1 MRTILLKKRVLFFI
15 LTMLCFFQMADAM
28 AESSTGS
35 SSSSSSSNTSSGASG
50 SNAGSGVNSSGTT
63 IQVSEGSFTPATM
76 PTSSGDLA
84 KKSTAAAAAAKAGA
98 AMQQVNCM
106 QMQAQAAAEQDPEA
120 QYWKQMAAGMQ
131 CAQASQ
137 SQQSAEKNEENA
149 KSLSGADIPKAATF
163 TAGSVSLS
171 GGNSN
176 ESSLAIP
183 TIETASKSSSS
194 SNTAEET
201 TPPAAE
207 KTAEEGKAV
216 AGNSSKTEEQK
227 SNVEVPL
234 DVPKSALNPIQNGP
248 VVFDD
253 SAKAA
258 GGAVGGQA
266 MMGNSGSSAGT
277 TTAKNDKTAS
287 SEAIASEIADIERGI
302 REINSTGG
310 EGSGGDSDAPK
321 SSGMLDAL
329 MAQLNPEAPQMGGF
343 GGGEAPAQ
351 TVSLEKAAG
360 KESKVNIFEY
370 ATYRYQMAAGT
381 DGRIQKAGGAKK
393 PEAKKVKL
401 TATLP
406 PTDLLSASRSQ

>member
-15 LTMLCFFQMADAM
+15 FTMICFFQVADAI
-28 AESSTGS
+28 AENSTGS
-35 SSSSSSSNTSSGASG
+35 SAASSSSNSS
-50 SNAGSGVNSSGTT
+50 SNASSSNSGSGVNSSGTT

-76 PTSSGDLA
+76 PTGSGDLA

-183 TIETASKSSSS
+183 TIETASKSSG
-194 SNTAEET
+194 SNNASEET
-201 TPPAAE
+201 IAPTAE

-216 AGNSSKTEEQK
+216 AGNSTKTEEQK
-227 SNVEVPL
+227 AGVEVPL

-258 GGAVGGQA
+258 GGAVGAQA
-266 MMGNSGSSAGT
+266 MMGNAGGSAGT
-277 TTAKNDKTAS
+277 TTAKNEKTAS

-302 REINSTGG
+302 REINSAGG

-343 GGGEAPAQ
+343 GGGEAAAQ

-370 ATYRYQMAAGT
+370 ATYRYQMAAGA
-381 DGRIQKAGGAKK
+381 DGRVQKAGAPKK
-393 PEAKKVKL
+393 ADTKKVKL

-406 PTDLLSASRSQ
+406 PTDLLSASRTQ

>member
-15 LTMLCFFQMADAM
+15 LATFCFFPMADAI

-35 SSSSSSSNTSSGASG
+35 SPSSSSNTSSGGSSG
-50 SNAGSGVNSSGTT
+50 SNSGSGVNSSGTT

-76 PTSSGDLA
+76 PASGDLA

-149 KSLSGADIPKAATF
+149 KSLSGSDIPKAATF

-176 ESSLAIP
+176 ESTLAIP
-183 TIETASKSSSS
+183 TIETTSKSSGSGSS
-194 SNTAEET
+194 EET
-201 TPPAAE
+201 AAATTE
-207 KTAEEGKAV
+207 KPSEESKAV
-216 AGNSSKTEEQK
+216 AGNSTKTEEQK
-227 SNVEVPL
+227 SGVEVPL
-234 DVPKSALNPIQNGP
+234 DVPKSALNPIQSGP

-258 GGAVGGQA
+258 AGTAGGQA
-266 MMGNSGSSAGT
+266 LMGSAGSSAGT

-302 REINSTGG
+302 REINSAGG
-310 EGSGGDSDAPK
+310 EGAGGDSDAPK

-343 GGGEAPAQ
+343 GGGEGAAQ
-351 TVSLEKAAG
+351 MVSLEKAAG

-381 DGRIQKAGGAKK
+381 DGRIQKAGAPKK
-393 PEAKKVKL
+393 SDPKKVKL
-401 TATLP
+401 TANLP
-406 PTDLLSASRSQ
+406 PTDLLSASRTQ

>member
-1 MRTILLKKRVLFFI
+1 
-15 LTMLCFFQMADAM
+15 
-28 AESSTGS
+28 
-35 SSSSSSSNTSSGASG
+35 
-50 SNAGSGVNSSGTT
+50 
-63 IQVSEGSFTPATM
+63 
-76 PTSSGDLA
+76 
-84 KKSTAAAAAAKAGA
+84 
-98 AMQQVNCM
+98 
-106 QMQAQAAAEQDPEA
+106 MQAQAAAEQDPEA

-149 KSLSGADIPKAATF
+149 KSLSGSDIPKAATF

-176 ESSLAIP
+176 ESTLAIP
-183 TIETASKSSSS
+183 TIETTSKSSGSGSS
-194 SNTAEET
+194 EET
-201 TPPAAE
+201 AAATTE
-207 KTAEEGKAV
+207 KPSEESKAV
-216 AGNSSKTEEQK
+216 AGNSTKTEEQK
-227 SNVEVPL
+227 SGVEVPL
-234 DVPKSALNPIQNGP
+234 DVPKSALNPIQSGP

-258 GGAVGGQA
+258 AGTAGGQA
-266 MMGNSGSSAGT
+266 LMGSAGSSAGT

-302 REINSTGG
+302 REINSAGG
-310 EGSGGDSDAPK
+310 EGAGGDSDAPK

-343 GGGEAPAQ
+343 GGGEGAAQ
-351 TVSLEKAAG
+351 MVSLEKAAG

-381 DGRIQKAGGAKK
+381 DGRIQKAGAPKK
-393 PEAKKVKL
+393 SDPKKVKL
-401 TATLP
+401 TANLP
-406 PTDLLSASRSQ
+406 PTDLLSASRTQ

>member
-1 MRTILLKKRVLFFI
+1 
-15 LTMLCFFQMADAM
+15 MADAI
-28 AESSTGS
+28 AESSTGATPS
-35 SSSSSSSNTSSGASG
+35 SASSNSSGSSSG
-50 SNAGSGVNSSGTT
+50 SNSGSGVNSSGTT

-76 PTSSGDLA
+76 PTSGDLA

-98 AMQQVNCM
+98 AIQQVNCM

-120 QYWKQMAAGMQ
+120 QYWKQMAASMQ

-183 TIETASKSSSS
+183 TIETASKSSGSGNS
-194 SNTAEET
+194 AEET
-201 TPPAAE
+201 IAPTAE
-207 KTAEEGKAV
+207 KSAEAGKAV
-216 AGNSSKTEEQK
+216 AGNSTKTEEQK
-227 SNVEVPL
+227 SGVEVPL

-253 SAKAA
+253 SAKPA
-258 GGAVGGQA
+258 GGEVAGGQA
-266 MMGNSGSSAGT
+266 MIGNSGNSAGT
-277 TTAKNDKTAS
+277 TTAKNDKSAN
-287 SEAIASEIADIERGI
+287 SEAIATEIADIERGI
-302 REINSTGG
+302 RAINGAGG
-310 EGSGGDSDAPK
+310 EGAGGDSDAPK

-343 GGGEAPAQ
+343 GGEAPSQ

-360 KESKVNIFEY
+360 KEAKVNIFEY
-370 ATYRYQMAAGT
+370 ATYRYQMAAGA
-381 DGRIQKAGGAKK
+381 DSRIQKAGAPKK

-406 PTDLLSASRSQ
+406 PTDLLSASRTN

>member
-15 LTMLCFFQMADAM
+15 LTMICFFQMADAI
-28 AESSTGS
+28 AESTSGAIPSGT
-35 SSSSSSSNTSSGASG
+35 SSNASSGTSG
-50 SNAGSGVNSSGTT
+50 SNASAGVNSSGTT
-63 IQVSEGSFTPATM
+63 IQVGEGSFTPATM

-131 CAQASQ
+131 CAQANQ

-163 TAGSVSLS
+163 TAGTVSLS

-183 TIETASKSSSS
+183 TIETASKSSG
-194 SNTAEET
+194 SNNAGEET
-201 TPPAAE
+201 TAPAAE

-216 AGNSSKTEEQK
+216 AGNSTKTEEQK
-227 SNVEVPL
+227 SGVEVPL

-258 GGAVGGQA
+258 GGGAVAGQA
-266 MMGNSGSSAGT
+266 MMGTAGGSGT

-287 SEAIASEIADIERGI
+287 GDAIASEIADIERGI
-302 REINSTGG
+302 REINSAGG
-310 EGSGGDSDAPK
+310 EGSSGDSEAPK

-343 GGGEAPAQ
+343 GGGEAAAQ

-393 PEAKKVKL
+393 PDGKKVKL

-406 PTDLLSASRSQ
+406 PTDLLSASRNQ

>member
-1 MRTILLKKRVLFFI
+1 MRTTLLKKRVLFF
-15 LTMLCFFQMADAM
+15 LLATFCFFPMADAI

-35 SSSSSSSNTSSGASG
+35 SPSSSSNTGSGSSSG
-50 SNAGSGVNSSGTT
+50 SNSGSGVNSSGTT
-63 IQVSEGSFTPATM
+63 IQVGEGSFTPATM
-76 PTSSGDLA
+76 PASGDLA

-149 KSLSGADIPKAATF
+149 KSLSGSDIPKAATF

-183 TIETASKSSSS
+183 TIETTSKSSSGS
-194 SNTAEET
+194 SSEETSAATAEK
-201 TPPAAE
+201 PS
-207 KTAEEGKAV
+207 EESKAV
-216 AGNSSKTEEQK
+216 AGNSTKTEEQK
-227 SNVEVPL
+227 SGVEVPI
-234 DVPKSALNPIQNGP
+234 DVPKSALNPIQTGP

-258 GGAVGGQA
+258 GGGAAGGQA
-266 MMGNSGSSAGT
+266 LMGNAGSGTGT

-302 REINSTGG
+302 REINSAGG
-310 EGSGGDSDAPK
+310 EGAGGDSDAPK

-343 GGGEAPAQ
+343 GGSEGAAQ
-351 TVSLEKAAG
+351 MVSLEKAAG

-381 DGRIQKAGGAKK
+381 DGRVQKAGAPKK
-393 PEAKKVKL
+393 SDPKKVKL
-401 TATLP
+401 TATIP
-406 PTDLLSASRSQ
+406 PTDLLSASRTR

>member
-1 MRTILLKKRVLFFI
+1 
-15 LTMLCFFQMADAM
+15 
-28 AESSTGS
+28 
-35 SSSSSSSNTSSGASG
+35 
-50 SNAGSGVNSSGTT
+50 
-63 IQVSEGSFTPATM
+63 
-76 PTSSGDLA
+76 
-84 KKSTAAAAAAKAGA
+84 
-98 AMQQVNCM
+98 
-106 QMQAQAAAEQDPEA
+106 
-120 QYWKQMAAGMQ
+120 MAAGMQ

-183 TIETASKSSSS
+183 AIETASKSSGGNSA
-194 SNTAEET
+194 AEET
-201 TPPAAE
+201 NTPAAE

-216 AGNSSKTEEQK
+216 AGTSTKTEEQK
-227 SNVEVPL
+227 SAVEVPL

-253 SAKAA
+253 SARAA
-258 GGAVGGQA
+258 GGGAAAGQA
-266 MMGNSGSSAGT
+266 MVGNAGGGAGT

-302 REINSTGG
+302 REINSAGG

-343 GGGEAPAQ
+343 GGGEAAAQ

-393 PEAKKVKL
+393 PDGKKVKL

-406 PTDLLSASRSQ
+406 LTDLLSASRTQ